1 MGNQIGKTKDV
12 GFQFGI
18 RRTIPVSTDKVWDFL
33 FSSNGLK
40 IWLGKLKNELEL
52 KKEFETEEGITG
64 FVRVFK
70 TNSHIRLN
78 WKLKTWKNMTTVQ
91 IRVIGNETKT
101 TIAIHQEKLLN
112 PQQRNEMKEYWGGVI
127 EKLTNKITGK

>member
-18 RRTIPVSTDKVWDFL
+18 RRTIHVSTEKVWDFL

-40 IWLGKLKNELEL
+40 IWLGKLMNELEL
-52 KKEFETEEGITG
+52 KKEFETEEGITA

-70 TNSHIRLN
+70 PNSHIRLN

-112 PQQRNEMKEYWGGVI
+112 LHQRNEMKEYWGGVI
-127 EKLTNKITGK
+127 EKLTNKIAGK